1 MRSRYVIFYVGK
13 EFLLSFLVAFLFFFF
28 IFFVN
33 QMLLMAEQVLT
44 KRVGAWEVFLLIIYS
59 LPAIIALSFPF
70 ASLVGALM
78 AIGRYSSDNEIIAFQ
93 ASGIPLTRLFVP
105 IAVLGLAFSSV
116 SFVMNDYFLPLGTIN
131 FTRLYR
137 QLIYSNPELELE
149 PYAVKKYQDTVLVT
163 GAVKNRGIT
172 DLLII
177 DRGDNNARRVITASS
192 ANLVQDGQESSIISL
207 NLNNVYSASVPTGKP
222 DQYDYFSSKRM
233 VYNILLKNITLS
245 IQNPTASEMSSV
257 DLYALIQQEKQQLK
271 SRREDQKRETSRLR
285 FGLAQDYAD
294 FARALEAGTLSGAAQ
309 RREQLNQ
316 ALSEV
321 QSSAAR
327 TVSSRLLQI
336 NRLEFYKKFAIPFA
350 CVVFT
355 VFAFPTALFTRRSGR
370 MVGFGVGVLV
380 SVIYWALL
388 LGGITLGSQQNVS
401 PFLAMWAPDFFFLVL
416 GGLLFM
422 IRMRR

>member
-44 KRVGAWEVFLLIIYS
+44 KRVGAWEVFLLILYS

-105 IAVLGLAFSSV
+105 IAVLGLAFSSI
-116 SFVMNDYFLPLGTIN
+116 SFIMNDYFLPLGTIN

-149 PYAVKKYQDTVLVT
+149 PYSVKKYQDTVLVT
-163 GAVKNRGIT
+163 GAVKNHGIT

-207 NLNNVYSASVPTGKP
+207 NLNDVYSASVPTGKP

-257 DLYALIQQEKQQLK
+257 DLYALIQREKADLQ
-271 SRREDQKRETSRLR
+271 SRREDQQRETSRLR
-285 FGLAQDYAD
+285 FRLAQDYAD
-294 FARALEAGTLSGAAQ
+294 FTRSLEAGTLSAAAQ
-309 RREQLNQ
+309 RREQLAQ
-316 ALSEV
+316 ELSAV

-327 TVSSRLLQI
+327 TVSSRTLQI

-370 MVGFGVGVLV
+370 VVGFGVGVLV

-401 PFLAMWAPDFFFLVL
+401 PFLAMWAPDFFFLLL